1 VIPIRYNVRSLL
13 ERRATFVMT
22 TLGVAMVAMI
32 FVILFGFVGG
42 LKSTLLRAGNDN
54 NWIVLERGA
63 LSENSSGIPREQ
75 SEVVRVLPEIALTPD
90 GKSLISPELIVGVNV
105 SPDNRVKQFALLRG
119 VTPLAYEV
127 HRGMRIVIGRWP
139 VRGSEEWAVGQNLA
153 ARYPYLAPGTSFHY
167 DRHNWKIVGIF
178 SDDGSAR
185 ESEILTDNDDLQVE
199 RHWNG
204 ESALHVVLKPG
215 AEASFQ
221 SALQTDGRLKLD
233 AISEPAYYAS
243 QTQIAKELQSLGL
256 IVAMVL
262 AIAAIF
268 GGMNTM
274 YTAVARRQREI
285 GVMRVLGFSRANIM
299 VSFVVESAILG
310 LAAAIV
316 GVLLA
321 MLVAWITGLD
331 SRLMTVGTVFFS
343 YRPTP
348 SAILAGLIAASAIGV
363 AGGMLPAWRAAR
375 IGVIDSIREA

>member
-1 VIPIRYNVRSLL
+1 MIPIRYNVRSLL
-13 ERRATFVMT
+13 ERRATSVMT

-42 LKSTLLRAGNDN
+42 LKSTLLRAGNNN

-63 LSENSSGIPREQ
+63 LSENSSGIPHEQ

-90 GKSLISPELIVGVNV
+90 VKPLISPEMIVGVNV

-119 VTPLAYEV
+119 VTPLAYKV

-139 VRGSEEWAVGQNLA
+139 VRSSEEWAVGQNLA

-167 DRHNWKIVGIF
+167 DHHNWEIVGIF
-178 SDDGSAR
+178 SDNGSAR
-185 ESEILTDNDDLQVE
+185 ESEILTDNDDLQVD

-221 SALQTDGRLKLD
+221 NALQTDGRLKLD

-243 QTQIAKELQSLGL
+243 QTKTAKELQSLGL
-256 IVAMVL
+256 IVALVL

-285 GVMRVLGFSRANIM
+285 GVMRVLGFSRASIM

-310 LAAAIV
+310 LAAGIV
-316 GVLLA
+316 GVILA
-321 MLVAWITGLD
+321 MLVAWTTGLD

-348 SAILAGLIAASAIGV
+348 SAILAGLIAASTIGV

-375 IGVIDSIREA
+375 IGVVDSIREA

>member
-1 VIPIRYNVRSLL
+1 MIPLRYNVRSLL
-13 ERRATFVMT
+13 ERRATSAMT

-42 LKSTLLRAGNDN
+42 LKNTLLRAGNN
-54 NWIVLERGA
+54 HNWIVVERGA
-63 LSENSSGIPREQ
+63 LSENSSGIAREQ
-75 SEVVRVLPEIALTPD
+75 SDAVSVLPEIAQTLD
-90 GKSLISPELIVGVNV
+90 GKALISPEVIVGVNV
-105 SPDNRVKQFALLRG
+105 SRDNRVKQFALLRG

-127 HRGMRIVIGRWP
+127 HRGMRIVSGRWP
-139 VRGSEEWAVGQNLA
+139 VRGSEEWVVGQKLA
-153 ARYPYLAPGTSFHY
+153 ARYPYLALGTSFHY

-178 SDDGSAR
+178 SDNGSAR
-185 ESEILTDNDDLQVE
+185 ESEILTDNDDLRVD

-215 AEASFQ
+215 AEAAFLK
-221 SALQTDGRLKLD
+221 ALQTDGRLKLD

-243 QTQIAKELQSLGL
+243 QTEIAKQLQSLGL
-256 IVAMVL
+256 IVALVL

-310 LAAAIV
+310 LAAGIV
-316 GVLLA
+316 GVILA
-321 MLVAWITGLD
+321 MLVAWMTGLD
-331 SRLMTVGTVFFS
+331 SRLMTVGTIFFS
-343 YRPTP
+343 YRSTP
-348 SAILAGLIAASAIGV
+348 SAILAGLIAAATIGV

-375 IGVIDSIREA
+375 IGVIESIRDA

>member
-1 VIPIRYNVRSLL
+1 MIPIRYNVRSLL
-13 ERRATFVMT
+13 ERRATSVMT

-42 LKSTLLRAGNDN
+42 LKSTLLRAGNNN

-63 LSENSSGIPREQ
+63 LSENSSGIPHEQ

-90 GKSLISPELIVGVNV
+90 VKPLISPEMIVGVNV

-119 VTPLAYEV
+119 VTPLAYKV

-139 VRGSEEWAVGQNLA
+139 VRSSEEWAVGQNLA

-167 DRHNWKIVGIF
+167 DHHNWEIVGIF
-178 SDDGSAR
+178 SDNGSAR
-185 ESEILTDNDDLQVE
+185 ESEILTDNDDLQVD

-221 SALQTDGRLKLD
+221 NALQTDGRLKLD

-243 QTQIAKELQSLGL
+243 QTKTAKELQSLGL
-256 IVAMVL
+256 IVALVL

-285 GVMRVLGFSRANIM
+285 GVMRVLGFSRASIM

-310 LAAAIV
+310 LAAGIV
-316 GVLLA
+316 GVILA
-321 MLVAWITGLD
+321 MLVAWSTGLD

-348 SAILAGLIAASAIGV
+348 SAILAGLIAASTIGV

-375 IGVIDSIREA
+375 IGVVDSIREA

>member
-1 VIPIRYNVRSLL
+1 MIPIRYNVRSLL

-42 LKSTLLRAGNDN
+42 LKSTLLRAGNNN
-54 NWIVLERGA
+54 NWIVLGRGA

-119 VTPLAYEV
+119 VTLLAYEV
-127 HRGMRIVIGRWP
+127 HRGMRIVTGRWP

-153 ARYPYLAPGTSFHY
+153 ARYPYLAPGNSFHY

-178 SDDGSAR
+178 SDNGSAR

-221 SALQTDGRLKLD
+221 NALQTDGRLKLD

-310 LAAAIV
+310 LAAGIV